1 MFIFVISIQNSLAF
15 ETLGGSRNSFC
26 TSIGSII
33 CLLLILHED
42 TPPLSSSTTDSLCLY
57 NRRFI
62 TYFVFFFVCGNHVVS
77 LNRWFSTSL
86 CVGDEV
92 MFCVPFF
99 RYYLVLWTPTG
110 IVGAPQ
116 GLWTP
121 HRDCGSPTGFVDTP
135 QGLREPTWIVDTP
148 QGLCE
153 DYQHLATVGP
163 G

>member
-1 MFIFVISIQNSLAF
+1 LD
-15 ETLGGSRNSFC
+15 GSRNSFC
-26 TSIGSII
+26 TPIDSII

-99 RYYLVLWTPTG
+99 SILLGVVDT
-110 IVGAPQ
+110 
-116 GLWTP
+116 

-135 QGLREPTWIVDTP
+135 QGLWEPHRVCGHPTGIAGAHMNCGHPTGIV
-148 QGLCE
+148 
-153 DYQHLATVGP
+153 
-163 G
+163 